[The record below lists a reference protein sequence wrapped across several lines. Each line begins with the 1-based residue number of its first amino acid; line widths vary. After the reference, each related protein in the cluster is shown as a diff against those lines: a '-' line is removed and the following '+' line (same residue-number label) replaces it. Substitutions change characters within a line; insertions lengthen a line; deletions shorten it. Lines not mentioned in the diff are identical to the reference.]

1 MGMEEPAQ
9 ISIEPT
15 IYYERRS
22 YILSPFGWIKILSWC
37 FLTMGWSFLVE
48 EVHIVLSQDTKLEFT
63 WITMLFAWIFYSF
76 LLVLAFAPR
85 SVTALCYQINL
96 NNFDFWVNFLSSVWC
111 LVCFCLCISAVSD
124 NPLYTYDVRNATAWC
139 FFAFVSTGVDAALVL
154 GQVAIIPIP
163 EWWPFQ
169 GMQIPEDDNMGAP
182 MPKPEVNTA
191 TATAAVKAPEPKA
204 DTVVDIFAA
213 PAPTPAAKS

>member
-1 MGMEEPAQ
+1 MEEPAQ

-15 IYYERRS
+15 IYYERQS

-85 SVTALCYQINL
+85 SVTALCYQVGFFISL
-96 NNFDFWVNFLSSVWC
+96 LSGRDIGLSSCHTLIYVLPYQSRLLIRIYISGRDPHSDSSSRMT
-111 LVCFCLCISAVSD
+111 LVAIAIAR
-124 NPLYTYDVRNATAWC
+124 VRNKPILYSHN
-139 FFAFVSTGVDAALVL
+139 VVL
-154 GQVAIIPIP
+154 SPIQP
-163 EWWPFQ
+163 YR
-169 GMQIPEDDNMGAP
+169 GYYSN
-182 MPKPEVNTA
+182 
-191 TATAAVKAPEPKA
+191 
-204 DTVVDIFAA
+204 
-213 PAPTPAAKS
+213 